1 MGYPATSVIR
11 SNPWHGGQLGVEGSD
26 ICDGL
31 RTAGGCTY
39 YVGDIE
45 VWANAA
51 DVHNGTD
58 PLYPKATIQAALSA
72 CTDGNGDTVVILP
85 GSYRIETTL
94 SMVLDGV
101 RLIGVGWPQGQLGS
115 LVRLDCDDDLDI
127 LNINAN
133 DIEIAGIYFDQS
145 GNESFEC
152 IEVATTTSTSG
163 LHIHHCRFALGDNGI
178 YLGEGVATWA
188 DDVEIDHCAFLQVYD
203 ATTSSGV
210 MVDRARRV
218 LIHDNYFEDEYDKG
232 NYGVHAA
239 NTSNPGV
246 IVDRNDFVFAQAGT
260 CVYRAGTTADISIT
274 NNLFSGTV
282 TGINQII
289 DGGTHAAWNYL
300 ANNAGGALVDATT

>member
-1 MGYPATSVIR
+1 MGYPATSTIR
-11 SNPWHGGQLGVEGSD
+11 SNPWYGGQLGVEGSD

-31 RTAGGCTY
+31 KTAGGCTY
-39 YVGDIE
+39 YVGDIN
-45 VWANAA
+45 VWTTAS

-58 PLYPKATIQAALSA
+58 PMNPKATIQAALNV
-72 CTDGNGDTVVILP
+72 CTADHGDTVVLLP
-85 GSYRIETTL
+85 GVYTLTASL
-94 SMVLDGV
+94 SMVIDGV
-101 RLIGVGWPQGQLGS
+101 RLIGVGWPQGQLGEI
-115 LVRLDCDDDLDI
+115 VEITGTNLDL
-127 LNINAN
+127 LNVDAN
-133 DIEIAGIYFDQS
+133 DIEIAGIYFYAG

-152 IEVATTTSTSG
+152 IEVAATSSTSG
-163 LHIHHCRFALGDNGI
+163 LHIHHCRFEMGDNGI

-203 ATTSSGV
+203 ATTSSGI

-246 IVDRNDFVFAQAGT
+246 IVDHNDFVFAQAGT

-282 TGINQII
+282 TGINQIV